1 MGNMVA
7 EPGREPTTQDRVARW
22 WPVAIAI
29 SSTMVLPYLGIPFA
43 LVMAFLRR
51 SDRPV
56 MLALIGIAAFGVLLL
71 SLFLGVGGGG
81 VGTGR

>member
-22 WPVAIAI
+22 WPVAIAL
-29 SSTMVLPYLGIPFA
+29 SATMVLPYLGIPFA

-51 SDRPV
+51 WDRPV
-56 MLALIGIAAFGVLLL
+56 MIVLIVIAALGAILL
-71 SLFLGVGGGG
+71 SLILGAGGDG
-81 VGTGR
+81 VGTGG